1 MKLSSAIVWF
11 SVCGSTIVYAHNDDR
26 SNPNW
31 LSASASITYRE
42 DRVVEDNE
50 AYLIP
55 GIMLGGEAIPPQE
68 DIQYDDLTLQFTKA
82 FGSNALSHKY
92 RISGKLG
99 IHQGHDNQ
107 LELDNLWF
115 TLPLFSEKK
124 QVIEIGLMTTMA
136 TPTASWH
143 ASTSDLSEAPLM
155 SDLFFGRHFSDT
167 GVRFY
172 RVFDI
177 FDNNNENY
185 NIDHYF
191 NFGIEVWQGGN
202 YPATSGDGSLVA
214 YVALETERALANNK
228 HMNGEIRVW
237 GLRADPNQR
246 RDDRYGEGH
255 HSEITTLTSDFFFSG
270 EVVTT
275 GFYAN
280 GSINVQQMQWRLL
293 FEWMQQQTNGS
304 LDNQQE
310 RSLYDGTLVGY
321 RWLISVAHQSL
332 RFSVQY
338 EEVAIESTFSDA
350 VSSTFINNSGLYND
364 SHEPERLVYSADWS
378 FMQDLVLRLEYTDE
392 NVAFSSER
400 VALGLI
406 WSRGWAL

>member
-11 SVCGSTIVYAHNDDR
+11 SVCSSTIVYAHDDDR

-31 LSASASITYRE
+31 LAASASITYRE
-42 DRVVEDNE
+42 DGVVEDNE

-68 DIQYDDLTLQFTKA
+68 GIQYDDLTFQFTKA
-82 FGSNALSHKY
+82 FGSNALSDEY

-115 TLPLFSEKK
+115 TMPLFSERK
-124 QVIEIGLMTTMA
+124 QVIEIGLMMTKA
-136 TPTASWH
+136 TPTAGWH
-143 ASTSDLSEAPLM
+143 ASTSDFSEAPLM

-167 GVRFY
+167 GVRFHQA
-172 RVFDI
+172 FDI
-177 FDNNNENY
+177 FGKNN

-191 NFGIEVWQGGN
+191 NFGIEVWQGDN

-214 YVALETERALANNK
+214 YVALQTERALANNK

-237 GLRADPNQR
+237 GLRADPNRR

-255 HSEITTLTSDFFFSG
+255 HREIMTLTSDFFFLG

-310 RSLYDGTLVGY
+310 RSLYDGTLEGY

-338 EEVAIESTFSDA
+338 EEVAIESTFGDA

-364 SHEPERLVYSADWS
+364 SHEPDRLVYSARWS
-378 FMQDLVLRLEYTDE
+378 FMQDLALRLEYTDE
-392 NVAFSSER
+392 DVVSSSER

-406 WSRGWAL
+406 WSRGWPL